1 MRDNGAIFKGI
12 KLGVLT
18 GLLGLLLS
26 ATPLGADLE
35 EEFALRWLF
44 QSRGARPAP
53 AQVMVIAIDRESSER
68 LGFAN
73 DPGKWPRSIHAKLIK
88 KLQNA
93 GVKVIAFDLLF
104 DKSREAEYDIE
115 LAHAMRAAD
124 NVVLVAYL
132 KRKII
137 PGEAAIDELVMP
149 VPEIAAAAAAVAPFP
164 LPKVPARVNA
174 YWSFV
179 DSGGDDRPVFP
190 VIAFQIYAAPVYAE
204 FLDLLQ
210 RVSPAEAAKLP
221 AFTITDRGIG
231 NGEVLRLA
239 TSLRELFAND
249 PRIAKQMLRLLQ
261 DSGIDAPAR
270 RTLTALIHLYDDGD
284 MRYLNYYGPARSIE
298 TLPYAEALT
307 LLGSS
312 DSAANFNGK
321 AVFVGF
327 AESTQPEQKDNYY
340 TVFSEASGLD
350 LSGVE
355 IAATAFANLS
365 EDLSLRRP
373 GAPTLLAVVF
383 AFGLIV
389 CVICLSFPI
398 ALAVISV
405 FGFTGIYFAIAV
417 HQFATAG
424 IWLPLFVPLCLQAP
438 AALAAAGF
446 FRYRHADRERL
457 NIRRAFGYYLP
468 KNVVDQLAQKL
479 GTTAATAAPQ
489 LVYGTCLATD
499 VERFTAVAE
508 DMDPAQL
515 SVLMNEYY
523 QTVFRPIHQL
533 GGIVSDVEG
542 DAVLAIW
549 TASQPDHALK
559 RRACVAALDIA
570 AAVGQFN
577 RHSERAALC
586 TRIGLDAGSMSLGSI
601 GGGEHYEYRAV
612 GDIVNTAHRIQGLNK
627 ELRTCV
633 LASQAAVEGVDG
645 FLLRGLG
652 SFLLA
657 GKSRTSEI
665 FELLCR
671 SEEASRDQRWLCDAF
686 AEALKSYRARQWLAA
701 RTGFAEIL
709 RAFPEDGPTRFY
721 LKLIKRYGSD
731 PPVDAWNEGLVRIAG
746 K

>member
-1 MRDNGAIFKGI
+1 MRNNGGTFKGL

-26 ATPLGADLE
+26 ATPLGVDLE
-35 EEFALRWLF
+35 EEFGLRWLF
-44 QSRGARPAP
+44 QIRGARPAP
-53 AQVMVIAIDRESSER
+53 AEVMVIAIDRESSER
-68 LGFAN
+68 LGLAN
-73 DPGKWPRSIHAKLIK
+73 DPGKWPRSIHARLVEKLSS
-88 KLQNA
+88 A

-115 LAHAMRAAD
+115 LARAMRAAD

-137 PGEAAIDELVMP
+137 AGQAAIDELEMP
-149 VPEIAAAAAAVAPFP
+149 VPAIAAEAAAVAPFP
-164 LPKVPARVNA
+164 MPKVPARVNA

-179 DSGGDDRPVFP
+179 DSGGEDSPVFP
-190 VIAFQIYAAPVYAE
+190 VIAFQIHAAPVYEE
-204 FLDLLQ
+204 FLDLL
-210 RVSPAEAAKLP
+210 RGASPAEAEKLP
-221 AFTITDRGIG
+221 ASADRAIAHGKA
-231 NGEVLRLA
+231 NQLVL
-239 TSLRELFAND
+239 SLRESFAND
-249 PRIAKQMLRLLQ
+249 PRIAKQMLRQLQ
-261 DSGIDAPAR
+261 SSDIDPAAR
-270 RTLTALIHLYDDGD
+270 QTLTSLIHLYDGGEIH
-284 MRYLNYYGPARSIE
+284 YLNYYGPARSIK
-298 TLPYAEALT
+298 TIPYAEALA
-307 LLGSS
+307 LLESP

-355 IAATAFANLS
+355 IAATVFANLS
-365 EDLSLRRP
+365 EDLSLRRLGLP
-373 GAPTLLAVVF
+373 ALLALVF

-389 CVICLSFPI
+389 GAICLSFPI
-398 ALAVISV
+398 AIAAVSMLAFI
-405 FGFTGIYFAIAV
+405 GIYLAIAV
-417 HQFATAG
+417 HQFANAG
-424 IWLPLFVPLCLQAP
+424 IWLPLFAPLCLQAP
-438 AALAAAGF
+438 AAFAVAVF
-446 FRYRHADRERL
+446 SSYRYANRERL

-479 GTTAATAAPQ
+479 GSAAATAAPQ

-499 VERFTAVAE
+499 VERFTVVAE

-515 SVLMNEYY
+515 SVLMNDYY
-523 QTVFRPIHQL
+523 QTVFCPIHKL

-549 TASQPDHALK
+549 TASQPNNALK
-559 RRACVAALDIA
+559 QRACEASLDIA
-570 AAVGQFN
+570 HAVSRFN
-577 RHSERAALC
+577 RDSGRAALC
-586 TRIGLDAGSMSLGSI
+586 TRIGLDSGSMSLGSI
-601 GGGEHYEYRAV
+601 GAGEHYEYRAV

-627 ELRTCV
+627 ELHTCV
-633 LASQAAVEGVDG
+633 LASQAALDGVDG
-645 FLLRGLG
+645 FLARGLG

-657 GKSRTSEI
+657 GKSKTSEI

-671 SEEASRDQRWLCDAF
+671 SEEASRDQLWLCSAF

-701 RTGFAEIL
+701 RAGFAEIL
-709 RAFPEDGPTRFY
+709 RAVPEDGPARFY
-721 LKLIKRYGSD
+721 LKLIERYDID
-731 PPVDAWNEGLVRIAG
+731 PPVHSWNEGLVHIEG